1 MSTPYTI
8 MRITDVEDSAP
19 GFGLDETQEARFATE
34 ALGAELTGVSHLRL
48 KPGRRQ
54 PFAHRHDRAEE
65 VYLVLAGSGRVRLD
79 DDIVEINPLDAIR
92 VAPQVTRAF
101 ESGPEGLELIAFGPR
116 QKGDG
121 EVLRG
126 WWSG

>member
-54 PFAHRHDRAEE
+54 PFAHRHERAEE

-101 ESGPEGLELIAFGPR
+101 ESGPEGLELIAFGAR
-116 QKGDG
+116 HKGDG

>member
-8 MRITDVEDSAP
+8 TRITDVEDSAP
-19 GFGLDETQEARFATE
+19 GFGLGETQEARFATK
-34 ALGAELTGVSHLRL
+34 ALDAERTGLSHLQL

-54 PFAHRHDRAEE
+54 PFGHRHDRAEE

-79 DDIVEINPLDAIR
+79 DDIVEINPRDAIR

-101 ESGPEGLELIAFGPR
+101 ESGPDGLELIAFGAR
-116 QKGDG
+116 HEGDG
-121 EVLRG
+121 ELVHG
-126 WWSG
+126 WWDR